1 MATTSTSSYP
11 SVHKQSP
18 VVNSGL
24 GETKEDNASSTY
36 KAAIFQR
43 LHPRVYL
50 ERFLAEDVRPD
61 GRSLGVV
68 DNHAG
73 SVIGEGSIWREVSV
87 NVGMFLSA
95 PIPLPV
101 T

>member
-1 MATTSTSSYP
+1 M
-11 SVHKQSP
+11 
-18 VVNSGL
+18 
-24 GETKEDNASSTY
+24 
-36 KAAIFQR
+36 
-43 LHPRVYL
+43 YL